1 MRKGGL
7 VSIPTPPESTGA
19 AARLSALA
27 CEYHERMEAFDQLNC
42 TGRTATGVAV
52 PINTVESAAINKRAT
67 ELRNA
72 LFTEASMLGF
82 TGAATVDIT
91 QSASDILA
99 AVEEARGHPL
109 KRDALQGIEDMER
122 FIRDLRAELAS
133 ILRRAEQLESAA
145 DFDSEMENARL
156 RRKDIED
163 AQKRLA
169 EYRLQAESL
178 N

>member
-1 MRKGGL
+1 MT
-7 VSIPTPPESTGA
+7 IPTPP
-19 AARLSALA
+19 
-27 CEYHERMEAFDQLNC
+27 
-42 TGRTATGVAV
+42 
-52 PINTVESAAINKRAT
+52 P
-67 ELRNA
+67 
-72 LFTEASMLGF
+72 
-82 TGAATVDIT
+82 
-91 QSASDILA
+91 SDILA

>member
-1 MRKGGL
+1 M
-7 VSIPTPPESTGA
+7 SIPTPPESTGA

-82 TGAATVDIT
+82 T
-91 QSASDILA
+91 
-99 AVEEARGHPL
+99 
-109 KRDALQGIEDMER
+109 
-122 FIRDLRAELAS
+122 RAEW
-133 ILRRAEQLESAA
+133 
-145 DFDSEMENARL
+145 MEAISSYAINFRP
-156 RRKDIED
+156 R
-163 AQKRLA
+163 
-169 EYRLQAESL
+169 S
-178 N
+178 